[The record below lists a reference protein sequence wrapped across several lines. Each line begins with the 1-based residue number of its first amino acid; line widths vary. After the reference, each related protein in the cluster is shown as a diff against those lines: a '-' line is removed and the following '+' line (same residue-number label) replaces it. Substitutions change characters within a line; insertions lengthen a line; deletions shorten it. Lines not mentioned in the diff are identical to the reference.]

1 MIKGKLSDLSVNGSH
16 KCTLGTHDRH
26 MFSVHMLLHN
36 NTTETRDAEQR
47 HGIHVALPQ
56 VRCAVIHEADQ
67 GAADA
72 NVNLYHGDVK

>member
-1 MIKGKLSDLSVNGSH
+1 
-16 KCTLGTHDRH
+16 

-47 HGIHVALPQ
+47 HGIHVALPR